1 MGHINEN
8 EHLSITINSSIVGV
22 LEKLQSKIMLILNLL
37 DFSIFIYMNIIIA
50 IIIIINIFR
59 NKYIVENTFRVLL
72 L

>member
-8 EHLSITINSSIVGV
+8 EHLSITINSSIAGV

-59 NKYIVENTFRVLL
+59 NKYIVEDTFRVLL
-72 L
+72 